1 MEQNTNL
8 RKETSGRKPFIKV
21 LVSVLVAALAAFV
34 MLPLTSS
41 MTRQDV
47 MAEETANVTV
57 RKVDEERNLL
67 KDAVLHIEDA
77 NGNIVVEEW
86 TSTDLPGGDKKV
98 NLTAGTYYIVEDA
111 APGGYK
117 KLEDKVEFVVDE
129 PTIITSPTADTDG
142 KPIKLPGYNPSDL
155 TKPIQNT
162 ILNLQSDKID
172 SAYGFGANAFSGRDQ
187 NGVEMPAGVPVY
199 CMEPT
204 IGVHQ
209 TEYQVIEFSNRYF
222 TA

>member
-47 MAEETANVTV
+47 MAEETANVIV

-77 NGNIVVEEW
+77 NGNIVVGEW

-142 KPIKLPGYNPSDL
+142 KPIKLPVNYFPGDDPNYQPRFTWRAHANLLYRNWLNWVYQMTPYRLADIPETVADL
-155 TKPIQNT
+155 KRHAHPGTV
-162 ILNLQSDKID
+162 DK
-172 SAYGFGANAFSGRDQ
+172 FE
-187 NGVEMPAGVPVY
+187 V
-199 CMEPT
+199 
-204 IGVHQ
+204 
-209 TEYQVIEFSNRYF
+209 
-222 TA
+222 